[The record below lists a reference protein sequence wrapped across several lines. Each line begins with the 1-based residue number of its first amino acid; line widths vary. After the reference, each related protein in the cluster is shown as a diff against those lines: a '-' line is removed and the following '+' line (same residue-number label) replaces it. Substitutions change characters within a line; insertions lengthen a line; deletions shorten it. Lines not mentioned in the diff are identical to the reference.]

1 MRLQKV
7 IPLDEAG
14 RFATVR
20 ELTVAEV
27 RQLLSEHCLLK
38 QVPTL
43 ELLTSH
49 HGEAKAVLHDAI
61 GLPNNEALDD
71 LPLSELLLISTAF
84 VELNQ
89 ALFQLAAAREQ
100 VAATHR
106 EVGSPEAGRESA
118 PATQDRPS
126 SS

>member
-1 MRLQKV
+1 MRLEKIV
-7 IPLDEAG
+7 TLDDAG

-49 HGEAKAVLHDAI
+49 HGEAKAVLQDAI
-61 GLPNNEALDD
+61 ELPNDEALDD
-71 LPLSELLLISTAF
+71 LPLSELLQISEAF
-84 VELNQ
+84 VQLNQ
-89 ALFQLAAAREQ
+89 ALFQLAAAKEQ
-100 VAATHR
+100 VAA
-106 EVGSPEAGRESA
+106 E
-118 PATQDRPS
+118 TQDRPS
-126 SS
+126 SN